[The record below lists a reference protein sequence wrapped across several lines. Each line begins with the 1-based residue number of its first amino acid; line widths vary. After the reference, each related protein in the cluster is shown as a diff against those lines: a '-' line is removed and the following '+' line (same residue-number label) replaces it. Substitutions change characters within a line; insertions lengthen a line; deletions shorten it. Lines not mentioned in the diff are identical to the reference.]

1 MGLKTI
7 AEFVENDE
15 LKQQLEL
22 ISIDYIQGFSVCRPV
37 PLEEYLAVI
46 LRGNTVMTG

>member
-15 LKQQLEL
+15 LRKQLEL
-22 ISIDYIQGFSVCRPV
+22 ISIDYIQGFSVCKPV
-37 PLEEYLAVI
+37 PLEDYLAVL
-46 LRGNTVMTG
+46 LRGDTVMTG